1 MLKQVS
7 QWLGTAALGCSLL
20 VPATLADE
28 IKMTAKSVRQGI
40 YMLQG
45 RGGNV
50 GVLTGKQ
57 GMLVIDDQYADHSQA
72 LDAGL
77 KSLSEKPVQFLINT
91 HWHSDHSGGNTFFGE
106 KGAVIV
112 AHDNVRKRLMSGGEI
127 AAFGLKV
134 PPAKP
139 AALPSITYD
148 AGTRFYWNGQTVDLT
163 HPNPAHTDGD
173 TVVYFQEAN
182 VVHTGDLYF
191 NGLFPFIDASSGGKV
206 HGVIAGVDEV
216 LARIDDK
223 TVIIPGHGPLSNK
236 QELQAYRTM
245 VKTVADRVEQ
255 LKAAGKLRADVIAAK
270 PTAEFDKDWGDGFLT
285 PDVWVGI
292 VFDSL

>member
-1 MLKQVS
+1 MFKQAS
-7 QWLGTAALGCSLL
+7 QWLGAAALGCCLL
-20 VPATLADE
+20 AANTAADE
-28 IKMTAKSVRQGI
+28 INMTAKSVRQGI
-40 YMLQG
+40 YMLVG

-50 GVLTGKQ
+50 GVLTGDK
-57 GMLVIDDQYADHSQA
+57 GMLVIDDQYADHSEA
-72 LDAGL
+72 LDSAL
-77 KSLSEKPVQFLINT
+77 KSLSDKPVQFLINT

-106 KGAVIV
+106 QGAVIV

-206 HGVIAGVDEV
+206 RGVIAGVDEV
-216 LARIDDK
+216 LARIDAK

-236 QELQAYRTM
+236 QELQAYRAM
-245 VKTVADRVEQ
+245 LQTVADRVDQ